1 VLTAGELFAVTA
13 EIEALVA
20 AGTIDSSWREL
31 VDFRQVTRAEMVPAE
46 AVQQLA
52 KGSPWPRTAR
62 RVILAP
68 VTVVYG
74 VSRMY
79 QLLTDAAEGAL
90 AVVRTEAEALR
101 LLLARPGDP
110 DGSPPRPL

>member
-1 VLTAGELFAVTA
+1 MLTAGELFAVTA
-13 EIEALVA
+13 EIETLVA
-20 AGTIDSSWREL
+20 SGMIDSTWREL
-31 VDFRQVTRAEMVPAE
+31 VDFRQVTRAEMVPAA

-52 KGSPWPRTAR
+52 KGSPWPRTSR

-68 VTVVYG
+68 ATVVYG

-101 LLLARPGDP
+101 LLLARPDSA
-110 DGSPPRPL
+110 DDSPQRPL